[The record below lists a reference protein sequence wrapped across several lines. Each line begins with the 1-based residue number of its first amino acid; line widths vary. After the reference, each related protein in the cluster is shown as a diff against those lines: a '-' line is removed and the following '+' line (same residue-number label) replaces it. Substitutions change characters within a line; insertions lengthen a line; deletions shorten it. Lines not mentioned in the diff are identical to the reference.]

1 MNAAADGRGKQRI
14 GDRRPGN
21 PSPAFRAIVGGRP
34 DLRRRQIGS
43 GFTRIF
49 VALAGF
55 RVGLGASGAALRRRE
70 YKLPERERE
79 LKLMLHVAR
88 TSGSHL
94 QVV

>member
-79 LKLMLHVAR
+79 LKLMLH
-88 TSGSHL
+88 L